1 MIQTGYDNYI
11 SHDCH
16 VTLDSD
22 RIPSGSLTLSCFRSL
37 VVVETLRA
45 CCGTETR
52 EGVMVDE
59 GEWWT
64 GEVEGEW
71 EWEGG
76 GDGNWV
82 GRELASSATFSA
94 IRLSNM
100 WDVSVVKL
108 IRMCFMVMLAT
119 YVSKGSYVRIT

>member
-1 MIQTGYDNYI
+1 
-11 SHDCH
+11 
-16 VTLDSD
+16 
-22 RIPSGSLTLSCFRSL
+22 
-37 VVVETLRA
+37 
-45 CCGTETR
+45 
-52 EGVMVDE
+52 MVDE